1 MVVIGGQAALA
12 RDFIEKSVKQVVEE
26 RLLYREYVAPRI
38 YYSEWGDDV
47 TLLGAA
53 TIVLDHFI
61 AGDLGRF

>member
-1 MVVIGGQAALA
+1 VIGGQAALA
-12 RDFIEKSVKQVVEE
+12 REFIEKSVRQVVEE
-26 RLLYREYVAPRI
+26 RLLYRKYVTPQI
-38 YYSEWGDDV
+38 HYSEWGDEV